1 MRSYPRNP
9 LIPNVANNSLVFIA
23 LSRFILNLR
32 QADHYRT
39 GQSISGQLEDIQ
51 FGYSS
56 KIDRDSWVASFAGP
70 MYCGIDDAFEG
81 KDIEEDGS
89 ATASDFQL
97 SDDIEARHLVE
108 NVSGDAIVVESRE

>member
-1 MRSYPRNP
+1 M
-9 LIPNVANNSLVFIA
+9 IHSLVFIA

-70 MYCGIDDAFEG
+70 MYCGIDDVLEG
-81 KDIEEDGS
+81 KDIEEDDT
-89 ATASDFQL
+89 TASDFQL
-97 SDDIEARHLVE
+97 SDDIEARHLVQ
-108 NVSGDAIVVESRE
+108 NAPGDEIVVESRE

>member
-1 MRSYPRNP
+1 M
-9 LIPNVANNSLVFIA
+9 FIA

-51 FGYSS
+51 FGCSS

-81 KDIEEDGS
+81 KDIEEDDGS
-89 ATASDFQL
+89 VTASDFQL
-97 SDDIEARHLVE
+97 SDDIEARHLVQ
-108 NVSGDAIVVESRE
+108 NAPGDEIVVESRH

>member
-1 MRSYPRNP
+1 M
-9 LIPNVANNSLVFIA
+9 IHSLVFIA

-70 MYCGIDDAFEG
+70 MYCDIDDAFEG
-81 KDIEEDGS
+81 KDIEEDDT
-89 ATASDFQL
+89 TASDFQL